1 MWPSPDLANS
11 WLTLMA
17 TQNVALCHQTVEY
30 TMFAGDL
37 KPLLISLSQY
47 RVKSLI
53 G

>member
-37 KPLLISLSQY
+37 KASVDILVTVS
-47 RVKSLI
+47 R
-53 G
+53 